1 MALVMLNLAQK
12 YLRQKAS
19 RTIFCPGCG
28 NGLIMEYFMN
38 AADNLIKS
46 GKLGLNK
53 LVLVGGIGCS
63 GWIATYLDVDVLHV
77 LHGRALAVATGI
89 KLANPELSV
98 VVFSGDGDNL
108 SIGGNHFIHAA
119 RRNIDVKVIMV
130 NNMLYGMTGGQV
142 SPTTPHE
149 AVTHTTPY
157 GNEEAPFDGC
167 KLAQAAGATYV
178 ARWTTAHPAK
188 AVTSFQEALLH
199 RGFAYVE
206 IASQC
211 PIYFGRYIAGTAR
224 PSLILNYFLR
234 NSVSIDQSGKESNEA
249 GKFVIGKFTD
259 INKPTFTDLLLE
271 KHRSL
276 ASTSSQ

>member
-1 MALVMLNLAQK
+1 MLDLAQK
-12 YLRQKAS
+12 YLRQKTS
-19 RTIFCPGCG
+19 RTLFCPGCG

-38 AADNLIKS
+38 AIDNLNKS
-46 GKLGLNK
+46 GKLDLNK
-53 LVLVGGIGCS
+53 LVLIGGIGCS

-89 KLANPELSV
+89 KLANPELTV
-98 VVFSGDGDNL
+98 VVFTGDGDSL

-130 NNMLYGMTGGQV
+130 NNMIYGMTGGQV
-142 SPTTPHE
+142 SPTTPQE
-149 AVTHTTPY
+149 AITHTTPY

-188 AVTSFQEALLH
+188 AVTSLQEALLH

-206 IASQC
+206 ITSQC
-211 PIYFGRYIAGTAR
+211 PIYFGRYIAKTAS
-224 PSLILNYFLR
+224 PSQILNYFLK
-234 NSVSIDQSGKESNEA
+234 NSVTIDQSREEPKETD
-249 GKFVIGKFTD
+249 KFVIGKFTD
-259 INKPTFTDLLLE
+259 IKKPSFTDLLRE
-271 KHRSL
+271 KNQSL
-276 ASTSSQ
+276 TSTSSQEAA